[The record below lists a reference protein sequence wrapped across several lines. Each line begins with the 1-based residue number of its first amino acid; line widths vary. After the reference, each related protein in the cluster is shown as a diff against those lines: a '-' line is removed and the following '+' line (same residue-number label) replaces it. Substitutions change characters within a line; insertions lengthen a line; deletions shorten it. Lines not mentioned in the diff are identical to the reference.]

1 MVRAGLIGAIIG
13 FIYGMSLTLLSPFC
27 TLCFTPLLGLSVGYL
42 ASAFDKPTRLEASLG
57 RGSIA
62 GGIAGGGVIVGQIL
76 AVLVNGILMTN
87 IEDFSAFMSELG
99 VPSNLVI
106 DPTQY
111 WQGTLIAG
119 SFCGALNLMI
129 IIGLAALG
137 SQLWFRRQQ
146 QINALTG

>member
-1 MVRAGLIGAIIG
+1 MVKAGLIGAIIG
-13 FIYGMSLTLLSPFC
+13 FIYVMSLTLLSPFC

-42 ASAFDKPTRLEASLG
+42 AGAFDEPTHLEASLG

-62 GGIAGGGVIVGQIL
+62 GGITGAGVIIGQIL
-76 AVLVNGILMTN
+76 ATLVNGILVTN
-87 IEDFSAFMSELG
+87 IEDFSAFMNELG
-99 VPSNLVI
+99 IPTNLVI

-111 WQGTLIAG
+111 WQGTFITN
-119 SFCGALNLMI
+119 SFCGALNLVI

-137 SQLWFRRQQ
+137 NQLWFRRQQ